1 MLEWATMAWRERI
14 IFYGSG
20 LRSYFAR
27 RAETYPHK
35 MFSLPQYARNA
46 PFLLREFFIITGQTD
61 GRRDT
66 RPMLYACR
74 YRRGQRDKSVG
85 TLKLQ
90 DWTLTDD
97 FAGVDIAGL
106 DNDGRMCGQLTEIK
120 LQNFIP

>member
-1 MLEWATMAWRERI
+1 MLEWATMAWREWI

-46 PFLLREFFIITGQTD
+46 PFLLRKFFIITGQTD

-90 DWTLTDD
+90 DWTLQDWTMTDEC
-97 FAGVDIAGL
+97 V
-106 DNDGRMCGQLTEIK
+106 CS
-120 LQNFIP
+120 

>member
-46 PFLLREFFIITGQTD
+46 PFLLRKFFIIGRTD
-61 GRRDT
+61 GETPDRCFTLAAID
-66 RPMLYACR
+66 AA
-74 YRRGQRDKSVG
+74 SVIN
-85 TLKLQ
+85 Q
-90 DWTLTDD
+90 WE
-97 FAGVDIAGL
+97 
-106 DNDGRMCGQLTEIK
+106 R
-120 LQNFIP
+120 